1 MTAIFAHRGFSAAA
15 PENTMS
21 AFKAAERVGADG
33 IELDVQL
40 TKDGRLVVIHDE
52 KLERTTNGRGFV
64 KDWEWKDLARLQANR
79 KFPNVT
85 VDTGLPLLEDVF
97 EWMTGNELI
106 CNVELKNNEF
116 DYEGIEEKVLA
127 LIRQFNYEERVII
140 SSFNHYSLTRMRQIA
155 PDIETAVLYSSHL
168 YMPWKYAEAIRAQ
181 AIHPNIRTVK
191 DGVIEETLSAGLSIR
206 PYTVNKTKQMKR
218 FMEKGCS
225 AIFTDDPQTALAIRQ
240 GLRNQ

>member
-85 VDTGLPLLEDVF
+85 VDIGLPLLEDVF
-97 EWMTGNELI
+97 EWMTGNALI

-191 DGVIEETLSAGLSIR
+191 DGIIEETLNAGLSIR